1 MSEDIRKMIDKVK
14 NFKQFVNENVNKLE
28 SFEYIDRDYD
38 SKIVQVGMF
47 EKITSKDQ
55 IKIGDR
61 FLCPRTDE
69 NTRGIIDSNTMKP
82 ILLYK
87 STELQSD
94 WHIGYQYHKD
104 KIGKSGNAAVAW
116 DLCYLLRDDI

>member
-1 MSEDIRKMIDKVK
+1 MSKDIRKMIDKVK
-14 NFKQFVNENVNKLE
+14 NFNQFVNENVNKFE
-28 SFEYIDRDYD
+28 SFEYVDRDYD
-38 SKIVQVGMF
+38 SKVIQVGMF

-69 NTRGIIDSNTMKP
+69 NPRGIIDSNTMKP
-82 ILLYK
+82 ILLFN
-87 STELQSD
+87 SSNLQSD
-94 WHIGYQYHKD
+94 WHIQYVYHKD
-104 KIGKSGNAAVAW
+104 NIGKSGQAVAW

>member
-1 MSEDIRKMIDKVK
+1 MSKDIRQMIDKVK
-14 NFKQFVNENVNKLE
+14 NFKQFVNENVNKFE

-38 SKIVQVGMF
+38 SKVVQVGMF

-61 FLCPRTDE
+61 FLCPRTNE
-69 NTRGIIDSNTMKP
+69 NPRGIIDSNTMKP
-82 ILLYK
+82 ILLFY
-87 STELQSD
+87 STVLQSD
-94 WHIGYQYHKD
+94 WHISYQYHKD
-104 KIGKSGNAAVAW
+104 NIGKSGQSVAW